1 MRAGAVQ
8 DDACR
13 PALFCFLVPH
23 VHPHVA
29 TRTAEHDRLHAIA
42 KELNRLGGKVVEF
55 QDSLEID
62 GVEML
67 EGGVQ
72 ADSFSDH
79 RMAMMLAIASQKCR
93 LSISIRNPGCVSK
106 SYPGF
111 FDDFRSLGGTTE

>member
-1 MRAGAVQ
+1 M
-8 DDACR
+8 
-13 PALFCFLVPH
+13 
-23 VHPHVA
+23 
-29 TRTAEHDRLHAIA
+29 
-42 KELNRLGGKVVEF
+42 EF

-93 LSISIRNPGCVSK
+93 LSISIGNPGCVSK